1 MCNQHPPPKRFNL
14 YYLYCDDEKH
24 NHLPEQ
30 RLAEMR
36 KALLQ
41 IYQKKYGSE

>member
-1 MCNQHPPPKRFNL
+1 MNKSPAPPKRFNL

-30 RLAEMR
+30 RLVEMR

-41 IYQKKYGSE
+41 VYQKKYSGE